1 VPSHYLRRPSGTI
14 NLVYSVPGFGLGG
27 QGLDSFLISDALEF
41 YPVKG
46 AKVFKQ
52 PTYFPSKHPQAGKV
66 SPQTMTFL
74 YGAIK
79 SNGSEP
85 VYGWIAKEALAPA
98 RE

>member
-1 VPSHYLRRPSGTI
+1 M
-14 NLVYSVPGFGLGG
+14 PGFGLGG
-27 QGLDSFLISDALEF
+27 QGLDSFLISDALKF
-41 YPVKG
+41 YPARG
-46 AKVFKQ
+46 AKIFRQ
-52 PTYFPSKHPQAGKV
+52 PTYFPSKHPQAGKA

-85 VYGWIAKEALAPA
+85 VYGWIAKEALASA